1 MKCPKCNYELKN
13 NLSIC
18 PRCGSPL
25 VERKVTKTVKALKGS
40 KSKID
45 VQDQSNLVGGT
56 VGKGNI
62 ISLKKSP
69 RHNNQKKEISLKDY
83 NSVVDYK
90 EAKEKLNEENVN
102 PFEGITSFTD
112 KKKKPINIYSNQD
125 LFNNIDKNT
134 GIENNK
140 VNNVVSNSTS
150 SNGYFFNNLNNS
162 KRNEEVR
169 KAKNTVSLFGITKDN
184 QFVDNGNKKSKKSK
198 NGKRNF
204 NIFAYVVVITL
215 WIITLWSL
223 FSSTRENYYFSEDES
238 NNEIIANNDSPELDE
253 EMSQYKGVSKSGQKG
268 GSSGEGL
275 TSIVY
280 DNQYI
285 GQLTLKSEEDVY
297 KLISADSL
305 KQKDNCPSNVVNI
318 ENDIIN
324 NYGIT
329 AVNLCEIDYDFALE
343 IRNVVKYI
351 YNNYPSARS
360 YLTNLTIAN
369 VGDNNFIAAFMPIF
383 SFATSKT
390 NSGYPIGI
398 KTQILLNA
406 KYYLNTSKIKSSVNY
421 GEKSGYFPA
430 NASRSSTVAHEFGH
444 YLSYVALLNYY
455 NADHLTF
462 VKSSQ
467 VSTLYKVYDDFNAGT
482 FSYNLLREAY
492 DDYSKI
498 YSNDSFEEFRSSISG
513 YAVAK
518 DTSGN
523 YIYDE
528 TIAEAFHDVY
538 LNGDLAKP
546 ASSFVV
552 KVLVSKL

>member
-69 RHNNQKKEISLKDY
+69 RHNNQKKELSLKDY